1 MIFVI
6 LLLALFVMP
15 LTFYEDLFY
24 DILSSIYDL
33 EYKEIAEIKDKL
45 MKLIMIMEFVIIILY
60 TFVLVR

>member
-1 MIFVI
+1 MTFVI
-6 LLLALFVMP
+6 LLLELFIIP
-15 LTFYEDLFY
+15 LTFHEDLFH

>member
-6 LLLALFVMP
+6 LLLALFVIP

>member
-60 TFVLVR
+60 TFVLVS

>member
-6 LLLALFVMP
+6 LLLALFVIP

-60 TFVLVR
+60 TFVLVS

>member
-1 MIFVI
+1 MLFVI

-24 DILSSIYDL
+24 DILSSIYGL